1 VRPEGPRSAARRA
14 QTRGETMGGLA
25 STTRQ
30 QLGGLPQRGL
40 EPWRRTHFGVFTV
53 QKMCQE
59 AEDIVRSVEILPRA
73 NLCLFPHVN
82 KDVW

>member
-1 VRPEGPRSAARRA
+1 
-14 QTRGETMGGLA
+14 MGGLA
-25 STTRQ
+25 STTPQ

-59 AEDIVRSVEILPRA
+59 AEDIVRSGEILPRA
-73 NLCLFPHVN
+73 NLCLFLWMST
-82 KDVW
+82 KMSG